1 MRPNTLYDSMA
12 VKFLGLGSCIP
23 GKVVDESAFLSHSFF
38 DSKGVPLDLPNE
50 KIIEK
55 FKSITG
61 IEQRRYAE
69 DKQVASDLGF
79 LAAEKA
85 IKQSGIDT
93 ETLSGII
100 CAHNYGD
107 IPKGTIQS
115 DTVPSLAARIKH
127 RLKIK
132 NPSCVAFDV
141 MFGCPG
147 WLQSVII
154 AEQFLK
160 NNKNGCFLVISTET
174 LSRVTD
180 PHDRDSMIYADGAG
194 AVVLANEND
203 SKNLSGIL
211 STASKSFTDAELLY
225 LHFGK
230 SYKNDA
236 HQDVRFIKMNGRK
249 IYEFAL
255 KNVPIAMKEC
265 LDIAGVDLKEV
276 KRIILHQANEKMD
289 EAILARLYKLYK
301 EKEIPENIMPMS
313 IARLGNSSV
322 ATIPT
327 LLDLIF
333 SGEMPDFS
341 VEKGDILLMASVGA
355 GMNIN
360 AVTYRV

>member
-1 MRPNTLYDSMA
+1 MA

-23 GKVVDESAFLSHSFF
+23 EKIVDESAFLSHNFF
-38 DSKGVPLDLPNE
+38 DSKGVPLDLPN
-50 KIIEK
+50 KRIIEK

-61 IEQRRYAE
+61 IKQRRYAE

-85 IKQSGIDT
+85 LKNSDIDT

-127 RLKIK
+127 KLKIK
-132 NPSCVAFDV
+132 NPACVAFDV

-160 NNKNGCFLVISTET
+160 NNQGGRFLVISTET

-194 AVVLANEND
+194 AVVLANEGNETD
-203 SKNLSGIL
+203 NSGIL
-211 STASKSFTDAELLY
+211 STASKSFTEEELLY
-225 LHFGK
+225 LHFDK
-230 SYKNDA
+230 SFKNDFN
-236 HQDVRFIKMNGRK
+236 QDVRFIKMKGRK

-255 KNVPIAMKEC
+255 KNVPRAMKEC
-265 LDIAGVDLKEV
+265 LEMANLDIKDV

-333 SGEMPDFS
+333 SREMPDFH

-360 AVTYRV
+360 AITYRV